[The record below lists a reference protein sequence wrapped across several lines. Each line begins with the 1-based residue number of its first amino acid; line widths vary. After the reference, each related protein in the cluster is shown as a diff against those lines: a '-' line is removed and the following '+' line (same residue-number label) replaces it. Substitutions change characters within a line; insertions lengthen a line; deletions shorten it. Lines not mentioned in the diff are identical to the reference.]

1 MRKKSLNG
9 KRVMAFAL
17 AFSLVLGEASAV
29 VAAPADASATCAT
42 ETVAEQAPE
51 AKTAEEAVAPEA
63 ETAEE
68 AVAPESVET
77 EVQIPETEDA
87 EDAAPEAGS
96 VAEAKE
102 TSVSEND
109 TEITVSENDAD
120 LDADEAYDG
129 SISKVIGLEVSGRDY
144 DGSFKDDNGNVVYR
158 YVAVQDATTCV
169 EAPGK
174 IDANAATGLY
184 SYNGKLYRY
193 ASYDKYLNVTTFRS
207 YNEIALLGNPK
218 SAYLD
223 AATQLYKVNGTYYSD
238 LGTVNINGKE
248 CAYYHVKAENNMPMT
263 GSFSD
268 DTAGLQAFRKQYGRY
283 TKSDAYYQK
292 QGQNKYD
299 VSPDYYAVG
308 GKCYKNA
315 GYHSVYE
322 GGKRIKKYYGYTE
335 IALNAQNVT
344 FSWNTLHIKADQ
356 KNSAGQELLVGYEVE
371 VNGALLNTEYNAHE
385 KSGTPHRMSSYTG
398 FTYDK
403 YLTNGQ
409 SVRLRVR
416 GLYYH

>member
-1 MRKKSLNG
+1 M
-9 KRVMAFAL
+9 
-17 AFSLVLGEASAV
+17 
-29 VAAPADASATCAT
+29 
-42 ETVAEQAPE
+42 
-51 AKTAEEAVAPEA
+51 
-63 ETAEE
+63 
-68 AVAPESVET
+68 
-77 EVQIPETEDA
+77 
-87 EDAAPEAGS
+87 
-96 VAEAKE
+96 
-102 TSVSEND
+102 
-109 TEITVSENDAD
+109 
-120 LDADEAYDG
+120 
-129 SISKVIGLEVSGRDY
+129 IGLEVSGRDY

-248 CAYYHVKAENNMPMT
+248 CAYYHVTAENNMPMT

-292 QGQNKYD
+292 QGQN
-299 VSPDYYAVG
+299 
-308 GKCYKNA
+308 
-315 GYHSVYE
+315 
-322 GGKRIKKYYGYTE
+322 
-335 IALNAQNVT
+335 
-344 FSWNTLHIKADQ
+344 
-356 KNSAGQELLVGYEVE
+356 
-371 VNGALLNTEYNAHE
+371 
-385 KSGTPHRMSSYTG
+385 
-398 FTYDK
+398 
-403 YLTNGQ
+403 
-409 SVRLRVR
+409 
-416 GLYYH
+416 

>member
-96 VAEAKE
+96 VAEAEE

-129 SISKVIGLEVSGRDY
+129 SISKVIGLEASGRDY
-144 DGSFKDDNGNVVYR
+144 DGSFKDDNGNIVYR
-158 YVAVQDATTCV
+158 YITV
-169 EAPGK
+169 
-174 IDANAATGLY
+174 
-184 SYNGKLYRY
+184 
-193 ASYDKYLNVTTFRS
+193 
-207 YNEIALLGNPK
+207 LGNADFVLQNRERCLK
-218 SAYLD
+218 LIEAGDGISAG
-223 AATQLYKVNGTYYSD
+223 KNRRKCRNGT
-238 LGTVNINGKE
+238 
-248 CAYYHVKAENNMPMT
+248 
-263 GSFSD
+263 
-268 DTAGLQAFRKQYGRY
+268 LQ
-283 TKSDAYYQK
+283 
-292 QGQNKYD
+292 
-299 VSPDYYAVG
+299 
-308 GKCYKNA
+308 
-315 GYHSVYE
+315 
-322 GGKRIKKYYGYTE
+322 
-335 IALNAQNVT
+335 L
-344 FSWNTLHIKADQ
+344 
-356 KNSAGQELLVGYEVE
+356 
-371 VNGALLNTEYNAHE
+371 
-385 KSGTPHRMSSYTG
+385 
-398 FTYDK
+398 
-403 YLTNGQ
+403 
-409 SVRLRVR
+409 
-416 GLYYH
+416 

>member
-1 MRKKSLNG
+1 MRNKSLNG

-51 AKTAEEAVAPEA
+51 AKTAEEAVALEA

-68 AVAPESVET
+68 AVAPEAETAEEAVVPESVET
-77 EVQIPETEDA
+77 EVQISETEDA

-96 VAEAKE
+96 VAEAEE

-129 SISKVIGLEVSGRDY
+129 SISKVIGLEASGRDY
-144 DGSFKDDNGNVVYR
+144 DGSFKDDNGNIVYR
-158 YVAVQDATTCV
+158 YITVRDATTCV

-223 AATQLYKVNGTYYSD
+223 AATRLYKVNGTYYSD

-248 CAYYHVKAENNMPMT
+248 CAYYNVKAENNMPMT

-315 GYHSVYE
+315 VYHSVYE
-322 GGKRIKKYYGYTE
+322 GG
-335 IALNAQNVT
+335 
-344 FSWNTLHIKADQ
+344 
-356 KNSAGQELLVGYEVE
+356 
-371 VNGALLNTEYNAHE
+371 
-385 KSGTPHRMSSYTG
+385 
-398 FTYDK
+398 
-403 YLTNGQ
+403 
-409 SVRLRVR
+409 
-416 GLYYH
+416 